1 VDGSAA
7 SGKSTIGHRLAAK
20 LGYPFL
26 DTGVMYRAI
35 TLAALQRGIDLD
47 DGEALSRLAASVRM
61 EVTLP
66 PPGSHEGSTI
76 GVDSEDVT
84 SRLRLPEVEDA
95 VSLVSRVSGVRDAL
109 VRLQREIAGRQ
120 PMVMAGRDIGTV
132 VLPNADLKIYLDASL
147 PERAKRRHK
156 EFAALGRDVTRDIVL
171 KDLRQ
176 RDRIDSER
184 PASPLRPADDAVVIN
199 TDGLTQDQVLTR
211 VLELVDEKR

>member
-1 VDGSAA
+1 
-7 SGKSTIGHRLAAK
+7 
-20 LGYPFL
+20 
-26 DTGVMYRAI
+26 MYRAI
-35 TLAALQRGIDLD
+35 TLAAIQRGIDLD

-184 PASPLRPADDAVVIN
+184 PASPLRPAGDAVVIN

>member
-1 VDGSAA
+1 MDGSAA
-7 SGKSTIGHRLAAK
+7 SGKSTIGRRLAAK

-47 DGEALSRLAASVRM
+47 DQEALSRLASSVRM

-66 PPGSHEGSTI
+66 PPGSPEGSTI

-120 PMVMAGRDIGTV
+120 AMVMAGRDIGTV
-132 VLPNADLKIYLDASL
+132 VLPHADLKIYLDASL
-147 PERAKRRHK
+147 PERAKRRHQ
-156 EFAALGRDVTRDIVL
+156 EFAALGRGVTRDMVL

-184 PASPLRPADDAVVIN
+184 SVSPLRPAADAVVIN
-199 TDGLTQDQVLTR
+199 TDGLTQDQVLAR

>member
-1 VDGSAA
+1 
-7 SGKSTIGHRLAAK
+7 
-20 LGYPFL
+20 
-26 DTGVMYRAI
+26 MYRAI
-35 TLAALQRGIDLD
+35 TLAALQRGIGLD
-47 DGEALSRLAASVRM
+47 DREALSRLASSVRM

-66 PPGSHEGSTI
+66 PPGSPEGSTI
-76 GVDSEDVT
+76 GVDGEDVT

-120 PMVMAGRDIGTV
+120 AMVMAGRDIGTV
-132 VLPNADLKIYLDASL
+132 VLPHADLKIYLDASL
-147 PERAKRRHK
+147 PERAKRRHE
-156 EFAALGRDVTRDIVL
+156 EFAALGRGVTRDMVL

-184 PASPLRPADDAVVIN
+184 SVSPLRPADDAVVIN
-199 TDGLTQDQVLTR
+199 TDGLTQDQVLAR